1 MPEGPCTL
9 LFVETNH
16 ILRSIG
22 KSPLHLCRQETG
34 SPDAYRNLRA
44 PQQGQSMTLRRRSAG
59 GLHRILKE
67 H

>member
-16 ILRSIG
+16 ILRSIR
-22 KSPLHLCRQETG
+22 KSPLYFCSQEAG
-34 SPDAYRNLRA
+34 SPDASRNL
-44 PQQGQSMTLRRRSAG
+44 QQGQSMTLRRRSAG
-59 GLHRILKE
+59 GLHRIPKE